1 MEHVGSSF
9 QGLVHPEDLDR
20 VEWDIQMQIHES
32 DDNMDYVQYRIIRKD
47 GEIRWVD
54 DCGHLE
60 KSEWGEEN
68 RLFYVFI
75 KDITDD
81 ISAARKEKLLHKN
94 QFFLN
99 QREQAQRGAEEL
111 PADQI

>member
-1 MEHVGSSF
+1 MEF
-9 QGLVHPEDLDR
+9 ANLVFIEIVSYDCIW
-20 VEWDIQMQIHES
+20 EYS
-32 DDNMDYVQYRIIRKD
+32 DDDMDFVQYRIIRRD

-75 KDITDD
+75 KDITDT
-81 ISAARKEKLLHKN
+81 ITAVQKEKLLN
-94 QFFLN
+94 ANRFFLD
-99 QREQAQRGAEEL
+99 QRRQNSAPEEEL
-111 PADQI
+111 AETI